1 MYNNNK
7 IIYTYI
13 VRSTRLFEKKIYY
26 ASKIEK
32 ILLGSFV
39 SLSTRILILLL
50 NRKNFANLKNYGTST
65 NIL

>member
-1 MYNNNK
+1 M
-7 IIYTYI
+7 YI
-13 VRSTRLFEKKIYY
+13 VRSTRLLEKKIYY
-26 ASKIEK
+26 VSKIEK
-32 ILLGSFV
+32 KFCLARLYV